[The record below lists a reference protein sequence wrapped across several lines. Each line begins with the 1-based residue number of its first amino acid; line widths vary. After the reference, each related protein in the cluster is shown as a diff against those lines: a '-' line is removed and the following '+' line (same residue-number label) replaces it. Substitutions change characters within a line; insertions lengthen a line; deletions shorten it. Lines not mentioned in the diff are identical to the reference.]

1 MTFPRYLPNTPTCA
15 ARRLNQQ
22 EKPLMNQTT
31 SKAKNV
37 AWIVAGSV
45 TALTAVI
52 VVADQVNQ
60 LAGKRWW

>member
-1 MTFPRYLPNTPTCA
+1 M
-15 ARRLNQQ
+15 
-22 EKPLMNQTT
+22 EKTT
-31 SKAKNV
+31 SRAKNV